1 MKACGARL
9 AKGLAR
15 NWKIRLF
22 VLWFCF
28 PFACTSPDSPSF
40 DDGACTIDPVQVTES
55 DAGLSPNALPF
66 KSAVTWK
73 CDHDLAYQV
82 SQFIITVQCG
92 DYTQEYS
99 KHIHYLLPHMEA
111 TTFNYDLEKN
121 FLVPCFA
128 NCQLVVKSFNRSRVL
143 VYAANASFTTPK
155 TAPLQPPVIDRV
167 DFENET
173 FAVVHW
179 KASSSTTCG
188 QIKVVQ
194 LRFSSDE
201 TFSIE
206 DDVGESGL
214 KSPSVFNLDRLS
226 ANPTEKNSR
235 FNVTLRVFND
245 VSSSQWSDWFS
256 TTSAYSQVTS
266 TKTQVIKDNTA
277 DVPSMWIPFAV
288 AVVLCIST
296 ISIFVFIIVIRK
308 KKKQNPERRPESM
321 DIEHNSVC
329 TESQGRD
336 TQYDTASVLDKEL
349 KDQIS
354 KKSYSHETLDSE
366 KNSASNLLSY

>member
-1 MKACGARL
+1 MKACGTPL
-9 AKGLAR
+9 EKGLAR

-155 TAPLQPPVIDRV
+155 TGKHPYSYD
-167 DFENET
+167 
-173 FAVVHW
+173 VVYTSMY
-179 KASSSTTCG
+179 SSVHT
-188 QIKVVQ
+188 
-194 LRFSSDE
+194 
-201 TFSIE
+201 
-206 DDVGESGL
+206 
-214 KSPSVFNLDRLS
+214 
-226 ANPTEKNSR
+226 
-235 FNVTLRVFND
+235 FNV
-245 VSSSQWSDWFS
+245 WFS
-256 TTSAYSQVTS
+256 
-266 TKTQVIKDNTA
+266 
-277 DVPSMWIPFAV
+277 
-288 AVVLCIST
+288 CIQ
-296 ISIFVFIIVIRK
+296 IVFYNIMYTYWLV
-308 KKKQNPERRPESM
+308 
-321 DIEHNSVC
+321 
-329 TESQGRD
+329 
-336 TQYDTASVLDKEL
+336 
-349 KDQIS
+349 
-354 KKSYSHETLDSE
+354 
-366 KNSASNLLSY
+366 